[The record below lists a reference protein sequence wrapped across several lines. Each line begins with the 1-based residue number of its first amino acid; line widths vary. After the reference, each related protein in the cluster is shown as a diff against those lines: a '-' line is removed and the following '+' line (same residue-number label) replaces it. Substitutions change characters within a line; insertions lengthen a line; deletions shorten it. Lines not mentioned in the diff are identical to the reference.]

1 MTSFRLSSL
10 RLFAAAF
17 VATALAFTALSPA
30 HAEAKKDFKVG
41 WSIYVGWMPWG
52 YAMDHGIVKK
62 WADKYDIN
70 IELVQF
76 NDYIEGINQ
85 FTAGAYDG
93 VMATNMDALAIPSAG
108 GVDSTILLICD
119 YSDGN
124 DVIILKDND
133 KLEDIKGQKVNLVE
147 LSVSHYVLARALEN
161 IGMSEKDVTVV
172 NTSDAD
178 MIAAYATPDVTAMV
192 TWNPMAAEILNE
204 KGAYNVYDST
214 KLPGEI
220 QDSLVVNTQTLK
232 DNPAFAKAMTGI
244 WYETMALMAG
254 GGAAAEAAKTA
265 MGEASGTDL
274 AGYEAQLAAT
284 EMFYK
289 PEDYIKFTEGNLVEL
304 TQFVTKFLFDHGLLG
319 DAATSPG
326 YIGIELADG
335 TVVGDADNV
344 LLRYTTEYAKMAA
357 EGKL

>member
-1 MTSFRLSSL
+1 MTSFRLSPL
-10 RLFAAAF
+10 KMFATAL
-17 VATALAFTALSPA
+17 VATALAFTALTPA
-30 HAEAKKDFKVG
+30 HAEEKKDFKVA

-93 VMATNMDALAIPSAG
+93 VMSTNMDALAIPSAG

-124 DVIILKDND
+124 DVIILKDKD

-147 LSVSHYVLARALEN
+147 LSVSHYVIARALEN

-178 MIAAYATPDVTAMV
+178 MIAAWATPDVTAMV
-192 TWNPMAAEILNE
+192 TWNPMAAEILEEDN
-204 KGAYNVYDST
+204 ANNVYDST

-220 QDSLVVNTQTLK
+220 QDSLVVNTETMK

-244 WYETMALMAG
+244 WYETMALMSADDE
-254 GGAAAEAAKTA
+254 AATAAKTA
-265 MGEASGTDL
+265 MGTASGTDL
-274 AGYEAQLAAT
+274 EGYEAQLAAT

-289 PEDYIKFTEGNLVEL
+289 PEDYIAFTEGNLVEL
-304 TQFVTKFLFDHGLLG
+304 TNFVTKFLFDHGLLG
-319 DAATSPG
+319 QAAASPG

-335 TVVGDADNV
+335 TIVGDENNV
-344 LLRYTTEYAKMAA
+344 KLRYTTEYAKMAA

>member
-1 MTSFRLSSL
+1 MTSFKLSSL
-10 RLFAAAF
+10 RLLTAIFAVAALLF
-17 VATALAFTALSPA
+17 VPLSSA

-52 YAMDHGIVKK
+52 YAQDNGIVKK
-62 WADKYDIN
+62 WADKYGIN

-85 FTAGAYDG
+85 YTAGAYDG
-93 VMATNMDALAIPSAG
+93 IMSTNMDALAIPSAG
-108 GVDSTILLICD
+108 GVDSTILIICD

-124 DVIILKDND
+124 DVIILKGKD

-147 LSVSHYVLARALEN
+147 LSVSHYTLARGLES

-178 MIAAYATPDVTAMV
+178 MIAAWGTDDVTAMV
-192 TWNPMAAEILNE
+192 TWNPMAAEILADDN
-204 KGAYNVYDST
+204 ASNVFDST

-232 DNPAFAKAMTGI
+232 DNPDFAKAMTGI
-244 WYETMALMAG
+244 WYETMALMSAG
-254 GGAAAEAAKTA
+254 DEAATAAKTA
-265 MGEASGTDL
+265 MGTASGTDL

-284 EMFYK
+284 EMYYT
-289 PEDYIKFTEGNLVEL
+289 PQDYIAFTEGDLSK
-304 TQFVTKFLFDHGLLG
+304 TTTFVTKFLFDHGLLG
-319 DAATSPG
+319 QDATSPG

-335 TVVGDADNV
+335 TVIGDADNV
-344 LLRYTTEYAKMAA
+344 LLRYNTEYAKLAA
-357 EGKL
+357 DGKL